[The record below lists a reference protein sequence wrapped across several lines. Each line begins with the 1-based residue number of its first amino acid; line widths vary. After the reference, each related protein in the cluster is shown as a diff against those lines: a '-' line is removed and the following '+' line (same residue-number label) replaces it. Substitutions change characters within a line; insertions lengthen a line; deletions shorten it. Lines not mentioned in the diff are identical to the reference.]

1 MATKLKYNRLSP
13 DQTHFLV
20 EFIKFSFPEKENEPF
35 SSNNELRFTS
45 ITLHRVFKKYFG
57 FSLSIRNIIYAFEK
71 NDYTIYLKKGDDIS
85 IKTEKQADKKERQNF
100 NIDLHSELGVDAI
113 YIKIDGKKIHNYIRA
128 AYDMPATATELKV
141 QFSQKVVKD
150 LMEFKNEWELKNN
163 TVLVPIEEPIE
174 HTENPDDVS
183 TEGNTEE
190 SI

>member
-13 DQTHFLV
+13 DQNHFLV
-20 EFIKFSFPEKENEPF
+20 EFIKFSFPEKENESF
-35 SSNNELRFTS
+35 NSNNELRFVA

-57 FSLSIRNIIYAFEK
+57 FSLSIRNVIYAFEK
-71 NDYTIYLKKGDDIS
+71 NDYTIYLKKGEEIS

-100 NIDLHSELGVDAI
+100 NIDLHAELEVDAI
-113 YIKIDGKKIHNYIRA
+113 YIKIESKKIHNYIRA

-163 TVLVPIEEPIE
+163 TLLVPIEEPKINNE
-174 HTENPDDVS
+174 P
-183 TEGNTEE
+183 TEE
-190 SI
+190 SN